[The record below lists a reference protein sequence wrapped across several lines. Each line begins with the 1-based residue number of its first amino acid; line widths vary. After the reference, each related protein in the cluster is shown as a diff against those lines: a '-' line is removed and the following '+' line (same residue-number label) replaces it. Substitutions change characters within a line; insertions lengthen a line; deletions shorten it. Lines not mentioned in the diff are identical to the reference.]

1 MRHSLILPFLFI
13 LNLKAVIDQLILQSV
28 YQLNYAYT
36 NILITWIMTQMLSIG
51 TDIYCNLI
59 STRSILM
66 FNLFPEFSKNSIEAY
81 LGFIEKQNATSYEIA
96 ILHKIKITK
105 ILYIVD
111 TPSNDT
117 CQKHIECVKTCHK
130 GIFIPKEV
138 FFCQQETTY
147 LAKIN

>member
-59 STRSILM
+59 STRSIVM
-66 FNLFPEFSKNSIEAY
+66 FNLIPKFSQDQVI
-81 LGFIEKQNATSYEIA
+81 
-96 ILHKIKITK
+96 IKIRFSIRGSNSQIIVAAVK
-105 ILYIVD
+105 ITNFYVVD

-117 CQKHIECVKTCHK
+117 CQKHIECVISCHK